1 MSDAAPAPDG
11 GTSRR
16 DTGVNPADA
25 RIAVG
30 DVVGFIGLGNM
41 GHPMATRLA
50 GGGYAVRAYDQDPAA
65 CAALADVPGVTIVDG
80 ATAAADGAAAVI
92 LMLPNSDI
100 VESVVHDA
108 GLLAALAPGAYL
120 IDMGSS
126 EPTRTRAL
134 APTVA
139 EKGATLIDAP
149 VSGGVR
155 GAVAGTLTVMVGG
168 EPGAA
173 EAVRPVLETMGGNVM
188 HVGPSGAGHALKAL
202 NNLMSA
208 TNLLVAS
215 EAVVVG
221 REFGLDPKVML
232 DAVNVSTGSSGAT
245 EVKWPRFM
253 LDRSF
258 DAGFTMG
265 LMVKDMRIATSLARS
280 TGWPSRLG
288 EVATEM
294 WAKAADRLSN
304 DADHTEIVRWLEEV
318 HENPA

>member
-1 MSDAAPAPDG
+1 MPDAPLAPGA
-11 GTSRR
+11 
-16 DTGVNPADA
+16 
-25 RIAVG
+25 
-30 DVVGFIGLGNM
+30 VVGFIGLGNM
-41 GHPMATRLA
+41 GHPMATQLA
-50 GGGYAVRAYDQDPAA
+50 GGGYAVRAYDQAPAA
-65 CAALADVPGVTIVDG
+65 CAALADVAGVTIVDSAAAAAEG
-80 ATAAADGAAAVI
+80 AAADI

-108 GLLAALAPGAYL
+108 GLLDALAPGAYL
-120 IDMGSS
+120 IDMSTS

-139 EKGATLIDAP
+139 EHGATLLDGP

-155 GAVAGTLTVMVGG
+155 GAVAGTLTIMVGG

-173 EAVRPVLETMGGNVM
+173 EAVRPMLETMGGNVL

-221 REFGLDPKVML
+221 KEFGLDPKVMI

-265 LMVKDMRIATSLARS
+265 LMVKDMRIAIDLAES

-294 WAKAADRLSN
+294 WAKASERLTPE
-304 DADHTEIVRWLEEV
+304 ADHTEIVRWLEEI

>member
-1 MSDAAPAPDG
+1 MPDALAAG
-11 GTSRR
+11 
-16 DTGVNPADA
+16 A
-25 RIAVG
+25 
-30 DVVGFIGLGNM
+30 VVGFIGLGNM
-41 GHPMATRLA
+41 GHPMATQLA
-50 GGGYAVRAYDQDPAA
+50 GGGYAVRAYDRAPTA
-65 CAALADVPGVTIVDG
+65 CAALADVPGITIVDS
-80 ATAAADGAAAVI
+80 APAAAEGAAAVI

-100 VESVVHDA
+100 VESVADELLGA
-108 GLLAALAPGAYL
+108 LAAGAYL
-120 IDMGSS
+120 IDMSSS

-134 APTVA
+134 APKVA
-139 EKGATLIDAP
+139 GHGATLIDAP

-155 GAVAGTLTVMVGG
+155 GAVAGTLTIMVGG
-168 EPGAA
+168 EAGPA
-173 EAVRPVLETMGGNVM
+173 EAVRPMLETMGGNVL

-221 REFGLDPKVML
+221 REFGLDPKVMI

-245 EVKWPRFM
+245 EVKWPKFM

-265 LMVKDMRIATSLARS
+265 LMVKDMRIATALAQS

-294 WAKAADRLSN
+294 WAKAAERLSN

-318 HENPA
+318 HEGEA